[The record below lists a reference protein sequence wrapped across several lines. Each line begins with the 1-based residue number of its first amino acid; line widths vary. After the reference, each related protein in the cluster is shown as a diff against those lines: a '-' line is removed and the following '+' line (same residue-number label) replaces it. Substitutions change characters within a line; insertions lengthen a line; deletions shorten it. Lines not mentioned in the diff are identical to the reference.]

1 MDRASSLVT
10 RICLLSGLVA
20 LAGCYEPEPAPKIT
34 GELRSLDFPA
44 PEPPPARHKLV
55 GRSIKRRPIMAQI
68 LGEGNDTTLVLAG
81 IHGDETAGPAL
92 VDQLTN
98 YLRRNRQLLDGRR
111 VVLLP
116 VANPDGIAAKTRENV
131 RGVDLNRNFQTAN
144 REDGEANGLR
154 PLSEP
159 ETRTLQAIVKEYDP
173 GRIISVH
180 QPLNCIDY
188 DGPGKALATRMA
200 LQCDLEVKKIGA
212 RPGSL
217 GSYTGE
223 ALGIPTITFELPPA
237 ASGMSDSMLWE
248 KYGKALLA
256 AILYP
261 QAV

>member
-1 MDRASSLVT
+1 MDRASSFVT
-10 RICLLSGLVA
+10 RICLLSGLLT
-20 LAGCYEPEPAPKIT
+20 LAGCYEQEPAPKIT
-34 GELRSLDFPA
+34 GEVRTLDLPA

-55 GRSIKRRPIMAQI
+55 GRSLKGRPIMVRI
-68 LGEGNDTTLVLAG
+68 LGEGRDTALIMAG
-81 IHGDETAGPAL
+81 IHGDEAAGPAL
-92 VDQLTN
+92 VDRLTI
-98 YLRRNRQLLDGRR
+98 YLRRNRQLLEGRR

-116 VANPDGIAAKTRENV
+116 VANPDGMAARTRENV
-131 RGVDLNRNFQTAN
+131 RGVDLNRNFWTVN
-144 REDGEANGLR
+144 REDSAANGLQ

-159 ETRTLQAIVKEYDP
+159 ETRALQAIIKEYDP
-173 GRIISVH
+173 SRIISVH
-180 QPLNCIDY
+180 QPLSCIDY

-200 LQCDLEVKKIGA
+200 QQCDLEVKKIGA

-223 ALGIPTITFELPPA
+223 MLGIPTITLELPPT
-237 ASGMSDSMLWE
+237 ASGLSDTALWE

>member
-10 RICLLSGLVA
+10 RICLLSGLLA

-34 GELRSLDFPA
+34 GELRTLELPA

-55 GRSIKRRPIMAQI
+55 GRSVKRRPIMAQI
-68 LGEGNDTTLVLAG
+68 LGDGSDTTLIMAG
-81 IHGDETAGPAL
+81 IHGDETAGPVL
-92 VDQLTN
+92 VNQLTN
-98 YLRRNRQLLDGRR
+98 YLRRNRHLLEGRR

-116 VANPDGIAAKTRENV
+116 VANPDGVTARTRENV
-131 RGVDLNRNFQTAN
+131 RGIDLNRNFQATN
-144 REDGEANGLR
+144 REDNEVNGYR

-159 ETRTLQAIVKEYDP
+159 ESRALHALIKEYDP
-173 GRIISVH
+173 SRIVSIH

-188 DGPGKALATRMA
+188 DGPAKALATRMA
-200 LQCDLEVKKIGA
+200 QQCDLEVKKIGA

-223 ALGIPTITFELPPA
+223 TLGIATITLELPPA
-237 ASGMSDSMLWE
+237 AEGMSDNALWE